1 MKKLAIVA
9 AAAAALT
16 SAHAAPFNGFS
27 LGGNIGAAF
36 TKYKEGSESKS
47 KTNLTAAL
55 FAGYTKSFSANMFA
69 GVDLGFTY
77 ERFSAVDA
85 GDKAQN
91 VFGVELAPRLGY
103 KFNESTAVY
112 GKIAVGTQ
120 FMTKDMKKD
129 YKSNSFFVTPAIGVE
144 KAFNNVSIR
153 GEFGYKIQKL
163 KAKAAGDADV
173 RKNAFVLTFGA
184 AYNF

>member
-36 TKYKEGSESKS
+36 TKYKVGAASKS
-47 KTNLTAAL
+47 KTNLIASL
-55 FAGYTKSFSANMFA
+55 FAGYTKSFASSMFA
-69 GVDLGFTY
+69 GADFGLTY
-77 ERFSAVDA
+77 ERYSALA
-85 GDKAQN
+85 SGDKGQN
-91 VFGVELAPRLGY
+91 VFGIEFAPRLGY
-103 KFNESTAVY
+103 KFNETTALY
-112 GKIAVGTQ
+112 GKVALGTQ
-120 FMTKDMKKD
+120 FMTKDMKTV
-129 YKSNSFFVTPAIGVE
+129 YKSSSFFVTPAIGVE
-144 KAFNNVSIR
+144 KAFNNVSVR

-163 KAKAAGDADV
+163 KFKNVSAEMK
-173 RKNAFVLTFGA
+173 KNAFVLSFGA

>member
-36 TKYKEGSESKS
+36 TKYKTGAVSKS
-47 KTNLTAAL
+47 KTNLMAAL

-69 GVDLGFTY
+69 GADLGLTY
-77 ERFSAVDA
+77 ERFSALGA

-120 FMTKDMKKD
+120 FMTKEMKNNF
-129 YKSNSFFVTPAIGVE
+129 KSTSFFVTPAVGVE

-163 KAKAAGDADV
+163 KTKAARGVDLK
-173 RKNAFVLTFGA
+173 KNAFVATFGA